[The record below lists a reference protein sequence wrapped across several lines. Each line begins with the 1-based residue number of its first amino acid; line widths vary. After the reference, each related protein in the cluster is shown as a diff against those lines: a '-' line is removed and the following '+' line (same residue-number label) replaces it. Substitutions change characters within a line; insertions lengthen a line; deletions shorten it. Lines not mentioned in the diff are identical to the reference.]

1 MYNKFYVTMKLR
13 HPDDNISKDD
23 LKEIVDLLRYHF
35 DDCNIYDVEVDHS
48 KDSSYVS
55 FRIGTTD
62 EVDKK
67 YVYGAIESDLD
78 VEGLDDR
85 DIAVIESKSTSE
97 DTVRKSNGKY
107 YTEIIGYDFDLGE
120 GFDSGIPEVEK
131 EYGIKIKNITDKRHP
146 RGAGGAR
153 YRISGNLDNLKK
165 FIVDSGEDLDS
176 YEFTPMSKKEDTIQK
191 SNGKWTNRGK
201 DGKEHG
207 EFNTKKQADAQRKAM
222 YANGYKGESVITEAT
237 DGQDYEIYYLTV
249 DVAARTGDKGPLLF
263 AGDKD
268 RYRMIDDIRTVLRRY
283 GYDLAGDY
291 FSVEEGNTQIYK
303 DSGDTFFDD
312 DEWD

>member
-67 YVYGAIESDLD
+67 YVYGAIESNLD

-85 DIAVIESKSTSE
+85 DIAVTEIKSTSE
-97 DTVRKSNGKY
+97 DTVR
-107 YTEIIGYDFDLGE
+107 
-120 GFDSGIPEVEK
+120 
-131 EYGIKIKNITDKRHP
+131 
-146 RGAGGAR
+146 
-153 YRISGNLDNLKK
+153 
-165 FIVDSGEDLDS
+165 
-176 YEFTPMSKKEDTIQK
+176 K

-222 YANGYKGESVITEAT
+222 YANGYKGESVISEAT

>member
-1 MYNKFYVTMKLR
+1 M
-13 HPDDNISKDD
+13 I
-23 LKEIVDLLRYHF
+23 
-35 DDCNIYDVEVDHS
+35 
-48 KDSSYVS
+48 
-55 FRIGTTD
+55 RI
-62 EVDKK
+62 E
-67 YVYGAIESDLD
+67 
-78 VEGLDDR
+78 
-85 DIAVIESKSTSE
+85 E

-222 YANGYKGESVITEAT
+222 FANGFKGESITEAT
-237 DGQDYEIYYLTV
+237 DGQDYDIYYLTV
-249 DVAARTGDKGPLLF
+249 DVAVRTGDKGPLLF
-263 AGDKD
+263 AGDND

-303 DSGDTFFDD
+303 DSGDTFFDE